1 MDQGDGEM
9 ERNKQIVDLETIV
22 KQLGIC
28 LEHFE
33 EWKNEHLSQEA
44 KQEKAS

>member
-1 MDQGDGEM
+1 M
-9 ERNKQIVDLETIV
+9 ERNKPIVDLETIV

-33 EWKNEHLSQEA
+33 EWKNEHLSQEET

>member
-1 MDQGDGEM
+1 M
-9 ERNKQIVDLETIV
+9 ERNKQMVDLETIV

-33 EWKNEHLSQEA
+33 EWKNDHLSQET